1 MEKTGKRMNK
11 KKIWFVMIFFL
22 ALMPATAFCLD
33 MTAVVD
39 KTRITRQDSIIL
51 KIIVQGGK
59 ADLDLSVIQDF
70 RVYPRGTSSSYQYI
84 NGKSESKT
92 IYQYLLTPLSEGE
105 LTIPSIIVHKDGQT
119 MSTEPIKV
127 HVTDR
132 IVNPDDVRDLF
143 ATASVSDS
151 HLFTGQQAVYTIKFF
166 TSRQLAGLGFENR
179 PEFKGFTAKAFE
191 SEKNYTLNINGR
203 VFHVTQVDFL
213 IIPSTM
219 GKFTIDPVSFIAKLR
234 VGASQNPSFD
244 SFLNDPFFS
253 SNQYKPVRV
262 VSNPVTIDVVPL
274 PDYTGEKG
282 FSGLVGQFNIKAEID
297 KPRLKVGESATLTI
311 EVSGTGNIM
320 DTSLPA
326 MNLDGLGFKVYDDN
340 PTDDIGM
347 TAKGYEGSRTFKKAI
362 VPVNP
367 GQYRIDPVELVYFD
381 HDKKSYQT
389 LISPVIKLDVLP
401 SETPVAAAVPV
412 HPSSEN
418 KGIKKEVSLL
428 NKDILDV
435 KEGLFVLEDYKP
447 LGRMNFLIF
456 LLIPGLLFSGIKLF
470 FLFRTKDQP
479 NDKIMQEKAKYHLK
493 LAAKTRI
500 GDESFLAHLYSALVA
515 IILAKDN
522 KIGESI
528 TMSETRS
535 ILGNNGI
542 DDERVDEAVNLI
554 QTIESIRFGGKK
566 IDEHSAGQLLSRIQ
580 KLFKILACLLVCFTV
595 FSWAPQKARANVTS
609 EFSDGLNHYQ
619 SGRFQEAAKS
629 FEMVAQTPVR
639 NPYLYYN
646 IGNAYLKADD
656 IGHAILWYERAKT
669 LAPNDPDLLY
679 NLKYANTLVIDKR
692 EQVVDVM
699 DVLFFWEK
707 FIGVKTIEFVAIFF
721 SALFFL
727 WAAVR
732 TFKNKKIFSGSGT
745 LLLAV
750 LLLTIALA
758 GVNYYKQAFRQTAVI
773 IAEETAV
780 RSGTA
785 STATKLFS
793 LHAGTLVQVKEK
805 RDNALKIV
813 FSKQM
818 VGWVEISDAIIVQAQ
833 IMNNDK

>member
-11 KKIWFVMIFFL
+11 KYIWLVMIFFW
-22 ALMPATAFCLD
+22 ALMPAIGFCLD
-33 MTAVVD
+33 VTAIVD

-70 RVYPRGTSSSYQYI
+70 KVYPRGTSSSYQYI
-84 NGKSESKT
+84 NGQSESKT

-105 LTIPSIIVHKDGQT
+105 LMIPSITAHKDGQT
-119 MSTEPIKV
+119 MSTKPITV
-127 HVTDR
+127 RVTDQV
-132 IVNPDDVRDLF
+132 VNPDDVRALF
-143 ATASVSDS
+143 STASISEP
-151 HLFTGQQAVYTIKFF
+151 HLFVGQQAVYTIKFF
-166 TSRQLAGLGFENR
+166 TSQQLAGLGFENR

-191 SEKNYTLNINGR
+191 SEKNYTLNINGK

-213 IIPSTM
+213 IIPSTL
-219 GKFTIDPVSFIAKLR
+219 GKFTIDAVSFIAKVR
-234 VGASQNPSFD
+234 VGASQNPSFN
-244 SFLNDPFFS
+244 SFLNDPFFA

-262 VSNPVTIDVVPL
+262 VSNPVTIDVMPL
-274 PDYTGEKG
+274 PEYTGG
-282 FSGLVGQFNIKAEID
+282 RVFSGLVGQFNITAGID
-297 KPRLKVGESATLTI
+297 KPKLMVGESATLTI
-311 EVSGTGNIM
+311 EVAGTGNIM
-320 DTSLPA
+320 DASLPVI
-326 MNLDGLGFKVYDDN
+326 NLDGLGFKVYDDN

-347 TAKGYEGSRTFKKAI
+347 TPKGYEGSRIFKKAI
-362 VPVNP
+362 VPVIP

-381 HDKKSYQT
+381 YDKKSYQT
-389 LISPVIKLDVLP
+389 AITPVLELDVLA
-401 SETPVAAAVPV
+401 SDMPVAVPV
-412 HPSSEN
+412 PVNPSIEN
-418 KGIKKEVSLL
+418 RGVKKEVSLL

-435 KEGLFVLEDYKP
+435 KEGLFVLKDYKP
-447 LGRMNFLIF
+447 LERLNFLIF

-470 FLFRTKDQP
+470 FLFRAKDQP

-493 LAAKTRI
+493 QAARTKI

-515 IILAKDN
+515 IILAKDK

-528 TMSETRS
+528 TINETRS
-535 ILGNNGI
+535 ILSHNGI
-542 DDERVDEAVNLI
+542 DDEKIDEAVNLI

-580 KLFKILACLLVCFTV
+580 KLFKIFACIVVCAII
-595 FSWAPQKARANVTS
+595 FSWGPQKAIANVTS
-609 EFSDGLNHYQ
+609 EFNEGMNHYQ
-619 SGRFQEAAKS
+619 SGRFQEAARS
-629 FEMVAQTPVR
+629 FEAVAQTPVR

-646 IGNAYLKADD
+646 IGNAYLKAND

-679 NLKYANTLVIDKR
+679 NLKYANALVTDKR
-692 EQVVDVM
+692 EQIMDVM

-707 FIGVKTIEFVAIFF
+707 FIGAKTIEFAAIFF
-721 SALFFL
+721 SVLFFL

-732 TFKNKKIFSGSGT
+732 TVKNKKIFSGSGI
-745 LLLAV
+745 LLLAI

-758 GVNYYKQAFRQTAVI
+758 GVNYYKHAFRQTAVI
-773 IAEETAV
+773 VAKETAV

-818 VGWVEISDAIIVQAQ
+818 MGWVNAGDVIIVQAP
-833 IMNNDK
+833 D